1 MIILL
6 LFILFL
12 FINHHILYYISY
24 KGMTRSSIIGFL
36 LFISLLIQLVSGLL
50 LSIYYSDWYF
60 IAFNSVFNIVYNIK
74 VGWIIRGLHIISSN
88 YFMLFLLLHFIR
100 GFHRL
105 ININNSN
112 SISSY
117 RIGYIILIVSLI
129 ISFIGYI
136 LNWGQ
141 MSFWGLTVIINVI
154 KSIPLIGNSIS
165 IIIWPSYTTGINRL
179 FTIHYLLGG
188 ILIVL
193 VLLHIFNLHLLG
205 SSDNNI
211 NNSISVLLP
220 FHCYFV
226 KDLLSIIYLFT
237 ILSLFNI
244 IGEDLLSN
252 TDNNIEANLFLTP
265 HNILPE
271 WYFLLFYCSLRCF
284 PNKITGL
291 LTIITLFILL
301 INSE

>member
-1 MIILL
+1 
-6 LFILFL
+6 
-12 FINHHILYYISY
+12 
-24 KGMTRSSIIGFL
+24 MTRSSIIGFL
-36 LFISLLIQLVSGLL
+36 LFISLLVQLVSGLL
-50 LSIYYSDWYF
+50 LSIYYSDWYW
-60 IAFNSVFNIVYNIK
+60 IAFNSVFHIIYNIK
-74 VGWIIRGLHIISSN
+74 LGWIIRSLHIISSN
-88 YFMLFLLLHFIR
+88 YFMFFLLLHFIR

-112 SISSY
+112 SLISY
-117 RIGYIILIVSLI
+117 WIGYIILILSLI

-141 MSFWGLTVIINVI
+141 MSFWGLTVIINI
-154 KSIPLIGNSIS
+154 INSIPLIGNYIS
-165 IIIWPSYTTGINRL
+165 IIIWPSYIIGVNRL
-179 FTIHYLLGG
+179 FTIHYSLGIILL
-188 ILIVL
+188 LL
-193 VLLHIFNLHLLG
+193 VLFHLFNLHSLS

-226 KDLLSIIYLFT
+226 KDMLSICYLFIIQCLFIINSDD
-237 ILSLFNI
+237 ILSN
-244 IGEDLLSN
+244 S
-252 TDNNIEANLFLTP
+252 DNNIEANIFTTP

-291 LTIITLFILL
+291 LIISFLFILITNSSLIIFSYILFL
-301 INSE
+301 INYRS